1 MCANNSAIDGPG
13 SIALSCNPPSGT
25 ARSKPKSHLCV
36 AWIEAVF
43 IRALSRGL
51 GAREAARD
59 RNRAEGH
66 LTRGCRAGN
75 SQDRK
80 NGSLVPLI
88 SRPTLG
94 PETAPK
100 NFIATRV
107 PGCRRRVARTFLSA
121 SLVRLD
127 AETLLIRMAEVE
139 GESDAIFA
147 GSGLNVRSDHRDEA
161 GVLVREMAHVRVINI
176 TADEPAHGSASY
188 NI

>member
-80 NGSLVPLI
+80 NGSRVPLI

-100 NFIATRV
+100 NLIATRV
-107 PGCRRRVARTFLSA
+107 PGCRGRVARTFLSA

-127 AETLLIRMAEVE
+127 AETLL
-139 GESDAIFA
+139 
-147 GSGLNVRSDHRDEA
+147 
-161 GVLVREMAHVRVINI
+161 GVLARVNRHAPKILQSGRQQPCSFVPRLKDAFVEMSVERDIEKSVSSKNGFEH
-176 TADEPAHGSASY
+176 T
-188 NI
+188 